1 MRNASIPK
9 QYGCFLFCKIYLTQN
24 LIDDIIYLVKK
35 EENAEKRYLY
45 TFFYYYIELHN
56 ITRDFR
62 CKITSNWKTGGR
74 KMEKKERMI
83 NWRLVAIVT
92 ITLMVSIYFTMASS
106 MKLYTNGKEV
116 ATTQGE
122 AFVKNGKTY
131 VPLQSVAVGMG
142 DKYSWNSKTKTAT
155 ITKANGTKVTVQN
168 DKTVGKVG
176 NKTVALSTKKVKNKV
191 VSAGYKSLMLKNVLY
206 VPFDFLQTGLSY
218 PVTIKKEGKETK
230 VYVGKLPTTPAKVTP
245 KPATP
250 KPAVPKPATPKPATP
265 KPAEPKPVTPKP
277 STSGF
282 DKKSVVNTLA
292 NNGFY
297 TSATG
302 GTYNIFNPGGSEG
315 SFHLA
320 VDLTEDNNMFIMIK
334 AWDDPIIPETKII
347 PGLVK
352 TSLKAII
359 PSGAD
364 NIYKIVSATAVNGT
378 HKDLNKTFTYNGL
391 KTKVIFVKDVREVHV
406 IFSK

>member
-1 MRNASIPK
+1 MRKTSIPK

-24 LIDDIIYLVKK
+24 LINDIIYLVKK

-265 KPAEPKPVTPKP
+265 KPVEPKPSAP
-277 STSGF
+277 SSSAFNKEGII
-282 DKKSVVNTLA
+282 DTLDSKQ
-292 NNGFY
+292 FY
-297 TSATG
+297 KYSSTFATL
-302 GTYNIFNPGGSEG
+302 NIFNPGGSGGLEV
-315 SFHLA
+315 A
-320 VDLTEDNNMFIMIK
+320 VDLTEDNNMFMGVQ
-334 AWDDPIIPETKII
+334 AWSDPVVPETKII
-347 PGLVK
+347 PEKVK
-352 TSLKAII
+352 TALNLII
-359 PSGAD
+359 PSGA
-364 NIYKIVSATAVNGT
+364 NHIYQVVESTALTAT
-378 HKDLNKTFTYNGL
+378 HKDLNKSFNYNGL
-391 KTKVIFVKDVREVHV
+391 KVKVTYISSIPEVRVT
-406 IFSK
+406 FSK